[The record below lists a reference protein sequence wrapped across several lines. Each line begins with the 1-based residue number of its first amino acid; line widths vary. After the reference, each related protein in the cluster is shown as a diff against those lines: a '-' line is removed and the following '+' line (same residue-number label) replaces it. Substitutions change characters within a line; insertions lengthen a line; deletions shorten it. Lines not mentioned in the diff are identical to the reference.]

1 MFQGF
6 PIDPRPKILPG
17 TLLQC
22 RVVFLR
28 ASLHSVSFVIRK
40 TRARGSNVV
49 VPGMVIMRRVVIV
62 NAGSHM
68 GVVSVIKQI
77 QMHVRIGI
85 VGWVVSNTMAIG
97 TGRAVANR

>member
-1 MFQGF
+1 MPGSLTIIVQ
-6 PIDPRPKILPG
+6 DPLVIG
-17 TLLQC
+17 IVC
-22 RVVFLR
+22 
-28 ASLHSVSFVIRK
+28 SSEMIVIRK